1 MPKPR
6 SQKLFDWRAAAI
18 YIAAVAVAGA
28 GLFAWDHAYQ
38 ARLSGPRLRPEAL
51 AKRLVESFVGDG
63 TVQGSTL
70 DRSGTLTIRVKDVV
84 TDKSKTPAQNRELVS
99 REGSQAVERVLGLV
113 AFKQIVVQV
122 VRDGKVLATVR
133 GKPGAKPET
142 DFAPE
147 FK

>member
-1 MPKPR
+1 VPKPR